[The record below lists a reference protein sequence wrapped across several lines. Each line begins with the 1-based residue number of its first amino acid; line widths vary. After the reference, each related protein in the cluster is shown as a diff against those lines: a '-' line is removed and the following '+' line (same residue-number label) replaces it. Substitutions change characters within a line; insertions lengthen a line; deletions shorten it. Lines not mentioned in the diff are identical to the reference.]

1 MSSTTPDV
9 AATRPRLDA
18 VYAPVRDDLRA
29 AEEVLRAALRNEYP
43 FVDELVQHGF
53 QLGGKRLRPA
63 LVLLAG
69 KACGQLST
77 DHHTIAA
84 VVEMIHTAT
93 LVHDDVLD
101 SADMRRHRPTA
112 NARWDNQASILL
124 GDYLFSHA
132 FYLASTLPSTRACQ
146 LIGRATN
153 IVCEGELR
161 QINRRGYLALE
172 EEEYLSIIEGKT
184 SELCACCCQ
193 LGAFLSGADEKVQ
206 SALDR
211 YGRYL
216 GNSFQITDDLL
227 DLLGEEDQTGK
238 SLGTDLAQQKMT
250 LPLIHLRR
258 SLDVVRRDE
267 LDAVLSSK
275 DASTERRTALDAWL
289 QASDA
294 LDYARSRAEDFAA
307 LARAELA
314 VLPPSEARH
323 VLEQLTYFVV
333 ARRQ

>member
-9 AATRPRLDA
+9 AASRPRLDA
-18 VYAPVRDDLRA
+18 VYAPIRDDLRA
-29 AEEVLRAALRNEYP
+29 AEEVLRAELRNDYP

-69 KACGQLST
+69 KACGELT
-77 DHHTIAA
+77 ADHHTIAA

-101 SADMRRHRPTA
+101 DADMRRHRPTA
-112 NARWDNQASILL
+112 NARWDNQASVLL
-124 GDYLFSHA
+124 GDYLFTHS

-161 QINRRGYLALE
+161 QINRRGYLALD

-206 SALDR
+206 VALDR

-227 DLLGEEDQTGK
+227 DLLGEEEQTGK

-250 LPLIHLRR
+250 LPLIYLRR
-258 SLDVVRRDE
+258 TLDEARRRE
-267 LDAVLSSK
+267 FDAVLSSQGEPG
-275 DASTERRTALDAWL
+275 ARRAALDSWF

-294 LDYARSRAEDFAA
+294 IEYARGRADDFAGM
-307 LARAELA
+307 ARAELEI
-314 VLPPSEARH
+314 LSPSDARQ

>member
-1 MSSTTPDV
+1 MSSTTPEV
-9 AATRPRLDA
+9 AAARPRLDT
-18 VYAPVRDDLRA
+18 VYAPIREELRA
-29 AEEVLRAALRNEYP
+29 AEEVLRTELRNDHP

-69 KACGQLST
+69 KASGRLSH
-77 DHHTIAA
+77 DHSVIAA

-112 NARWDNQASILL
+112 NSRWDNQASVLL
-124 GDYLFSHA
+124 GDYLFTHA
-132 FYLASTLPSTRACQ
+132 FYLASTLSSTRACQ
-146 LIGRATN
+146 LIGHATN
-153 IVCEGELR
+153 VVCEGELR
-161 QINRRGYLALE
+161 QINRRGYLELT

-193 LGAFLSGADEKVQ
+193 LGAAYSGADEKVQ
-206 SALDR
+206 LALDR

-250 LPLIHLRR
+250 LPLIYLRR
-258 SLDVVRRDE
+258 TLDDARRGE
-267 LDAVLSSK
+267 FDATLSTSGG
-275 DASTERRTALDAWL
+275 AAERRAALEPWL

-294 LDYARSRAEDFAA
+294 LDYARTRAEDFAA
-307 LARAELA
+307 LARTELEI
-314 VLPPSEARH
+314 LPTSDART

-333 ARRQ
+333 ARQQ